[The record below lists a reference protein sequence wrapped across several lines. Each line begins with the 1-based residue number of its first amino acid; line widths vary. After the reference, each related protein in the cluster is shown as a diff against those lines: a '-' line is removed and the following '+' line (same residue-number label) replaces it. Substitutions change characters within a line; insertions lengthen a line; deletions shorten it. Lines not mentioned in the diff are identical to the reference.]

1 MNDII
6 ADLLTARRIF
16 RQGGSLMD
24 AAIETGMGRNE
35 LDILL
40 WRYAGR
46 LNQLPTRPRTV
57 AFVAA
62 NEVRA

>member
-1 MNDII
+1 
-6 ADLLTARRIF
+6 
-16 RQGGSLMD
+16 MD
-24 AAIETGMGRNE
+24 AAIETGMGRDE